1 VRGQRSFAFRPA
13 PDKAPARASV
23 HRSAAPA
30 QLRSLAPAR
39 SVAFTMSPNQS
50 SEIAR
55 INGELLV
62 ALAEAQRKL
71 ATNEI
76 DAELVDLIRHAREH
90 YVLLSEALLAAE
102 PDIDPRVR
110 GLGATM
116 GERIAL
122 LVAAVEGIEGSDGRL
137 LD

>member
-1 VRGQRSFAFRPA
+1 M
-13 PDKAPARASV
+13 
-23 HRSAAPA
+23 
-30 QLRSLAPAR
+30 
-39 SVAFTMSPNQS
+39 TPNQS

-55 INGELLV
+55 INGELLE

-76 DAELVDLIRHAREH
+76 DAELVDLIRRAREH
-90 YVLLSEALLAAE
+90 HVLLSEALLAAE

>member
-1 VRGQRSFAFRPA
+1 
-13 PDKAPARASV
+13 
-23 HRSAAPA
+23 
-30 QLRSLAPAR
+30 
-39 SVAFTMSPNQS
+39 MSPNQS

-71 ATNEI
+71 ATNEV
-76 DAELVDLIRHAREH
+76 DAELVDLIRHTREH

>member
-1 VRGQRSFAFRPA
+1 MTPGQST
-13 PDKAPARASV
+13 D
-23 HRSAAPA
+23 
-30 QLRSLAPAR
+30 
-39 SVAFTMSPNQS
+39 
-50 SEIAR
+50 IAR
-55 INGELLV
+55 INAALLA

-71 ATNEI
+71 SANEV
-76 DAELVDLIRHAREH
+76 DAELVDLIRHAREQH
-90 YVLLSEALLAAE
+90 TLLAEALLAAE
-102 PDIDPRVR
+102 PDVDPRVR